1 MGFKCCQ
8 AKSLWMCSC
17 QELGWPRGT
26 DLCRECLQISFCIS
40 AVAGK
45 QQAAALLPLAQGHT
59 VLISGLLEFGQ
70 RSPSPGEFAFEVCSY
85 KKMYEMKFCVE
96 KCFFECCVCFQGS
109 LSASPCSGFSGLRG
123 ALCAMAPLDPPL
135 EL

>member
-1 MGFKCCQ
+1 MQGMPADLILHFSSGRET
-8 AKSLWMCSC
+8 AGSCSTPP
-17 QELGWPRGT
+17 EH
-26 DLCRECLQISFCIS
+26 
-40 AVAGK
+40 
-45 QQAAALLPLAQGHT
+45 LAQGHT

-123 ALCAMAPLDPPL
+123 ALCAMAPLDPHL